1 MPFKLWCLARSWH
14 RCQVGTIRWRL
25 YQVAGKVVRRAR
37 AVIVILKVQQWLWG
51 LPDETRT

>member
-1 MPFKLWCLARSWH
+1 MPRSWH